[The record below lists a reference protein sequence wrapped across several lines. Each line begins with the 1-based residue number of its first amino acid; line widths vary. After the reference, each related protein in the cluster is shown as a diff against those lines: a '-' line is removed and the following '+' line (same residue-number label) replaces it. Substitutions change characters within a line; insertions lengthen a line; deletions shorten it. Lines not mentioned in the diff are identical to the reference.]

1 MPCLCS
7 LVVFLSF
14 LATIIILFPQ
24 TLNRLDWQKGTTS
37 WLQILLYWVF
47 SCPSEHCYHLY
58 FHFLFVIYFPHTG
71 CWLFCREM
79 SFAFVV
85 SLFNE
90 QRFDV
95 FPHKSPHAVL
105 FSHSELNR
113 KVKSMKNCK
122 AKIELL
128 GSYDPQKQLI
138 IKDPY
143 YVSITVKSEHLP
155 AQLWCFLCLWWCT
168 VLIISRGSVLTWIE
182 FMMHIQTQMMTPKG

>member
-24 TLNRLDWQKGTTS
+24 TLNPLDWQKGTTS
-37 WLQILLYWVF
+37 RHQILLYWVF
-47 SCPSEHCYHLY
+47 SCPSSQHCWHLY
-58 FHFLFVIYFPHTG
+58 FHFLFVIYFPHAG

-95 FPHKSPHAVL
+95 FPHKSPHTLL

-113 KVKSMKNCK
+113 KVKSLKNCK

-143 YVSITVKSEHLP
+143 YVSITVESERLP
-155 AQLWCFLCLWWCT
+155 AQLWCFLCGD
-168 VLIISRGSVLTWIE
+168 VLIISRGSELTWIG
-182 FMMHIQTQMMTPKG
+182 FMVHIQSQMMTPKG